1 MPKPKVSYIDRKSG
15 KLCYEIVYGEREL
28 QFLYYHPLGRLLRR
42 LIATR
47 PWFSR
52 VYSAGKKRPHSRAH
66 IADFIERYQVN
77 ADEAEMPWQDY
88 PDLDTFFSR
97 RLRPDARPICR
108 TPETLASPADG
119 RILAYRLTTDATFA
133 IKRQTVAVAELL
145 GNVALASELSGGW
158 ALVVRLAPKDYHR
171 FHFPCDGLA
180 GTPAWLPGPLE
191 SVHPLALAAG
201 ARSFRNRRCVTR
213 LDSNLSTIYMVEVG
227 ALTVGTIEQTYTP
240 GPVSAGD
247 EKGLF
252 RFGGSTV
259 VLLWGSN
266 GPSVDADIQTNSAN
280 ELETLVNFG
289 TQVAALQHSRN
300 LT

>member
-1 MPKPKVSYIDRKSG
+1 MSVPKAGYIDRQSG
-15 KLCYEIVYGEREL
+15 ELCYEIVYGEREL

-42 LIATR
+42 LIAIR

-52 VYSAGKKRPHSRAH
+52 LHSAGKKSPRSRAQ

-77 ADEAEMPWQDY
+77 AGEAEMPWQDY
-88 PDLDTFFSR
+88 PDLDTFFCR
-97 RLRPDARPICR
+97 RLRRDTRPICR
-108 TPETLASPADG
+108 TPGVLVSPADG
-119 RILAYRLTTDATFA
+119 RVLAHRLTRDATFT
-133 IKRQTVAVAELL
+133 IKRQTVAAAELL
-145 GNVALASELSGGW
+145 GNAALAAELSGGW

-171 FHFPCDGLA
+171 FHFPSDGLA
-180 GTPAWLPGPLE
+180 GTPVWLPGPLE
-191 SVHPLALAAG
+191 SVHPLALATG
-201 ARSFRNRRCVTR
+201 ARSFRNRRCVTH
-213 LDSNLSTIYMVEVG
+213 LASNLGTIYMVEVG

-259 VLLWGSN
+259 VLLWGSK
-266 GPSVDADIQTNSAN
+266 GPPVDADIQANSAN

-289 TQVAALQHSRN
+289 TQVATLHNSRN
-300 LT
+300 LS